1 MPQKLSAMKYIKNN
15 KRRTSV
21 LIVSLCLCFVVT
33 YLTNFLLSTNT
44 ESFRALF
51 EYTPRHIQ
59 YLEIDEESL
68 GIDVTLN
75 DLSNKELVTLYSERI
90 TALMAGLRE
99 REEIKEVYY
108 AECLYSAVYPLV
120 GSMTF
125 EVPLVEKDDVPVILE
140 HMEATLIEGRL
151 PEHPGEIVLDSATI
165 KNSDRY
171 TLGGN
176 FYTDT
181 DRFQIVGIIEC
192 DTYFGC
198 GILRPDLQRHIT
210 MIVLSE
216 GIADFTP
223 VLIEEGVNV
232 RENYDVILDYKYC
245 QKMYE
250 EEVVTAISN
259 STNYVYLG
267 ITLLLF
273 IALFIVY
280 TTYLKDRQDE
290 WCLYCS
296 IGYSRKTIYF
306 SILRELLFTFGAAL
320 LIGAVLIGISE
331 VILYFTIVEPSG
343 LKCRFFYPDVLFE
356 ILCTYVLL
364 FGFLQLPVRLA
375 LWKIRTIDAIEDDLY

>member
-1 MPQKLSAMKYIKNN
+1 MPQKLSAMRYIKNN

-59 YLEIDEESL
+59 YLSIAASSYGLDVESL
-68 GIDVTLN
+68 
-75 DLSNKELVTLYSERI
+75 SNEELGPLYQEKVSELMTSLKERK
-90 TALMAGLRE
+90 
-99 REEIKEVYY
+99 EIKEVYY
-108 AECLYSAVYPLV
+108 AECLYGAVYPLV
-120 GSMTF
+120 GSMSF
-125 EVPLVEKDDVPVILE
+125 EIPLVEKDDVPVILE
-140 HMEATLIEGRL
+140 HMEATLTEGRL
-151 PEHPGEIVLDSATI
+151 PEQPGEIVLDSATI
-165 KNSDRY
+165 KNNDRY
-171 TLGGN
+171 SLGGN
-176 FYTDT
+176 FYIDT
-181 DRFQIVGIIEC
+181 DYFRIVGVIEC

-198 GILRPDLQRHIT
+198 GILHPDLPRSVT

-216 GIADFTP
+216 GIDDFTP
-223 VLIEEGVNV
+223 VLIEEGINV
-232 RENYDVILDYKYC
+232 RENYDTVQDYKYC
-245 QKMYE
+245 QKIYE
-250 EEVVTAISN
+250 EDVLTAIN
-259 STNYVYLG
+259 DSTNYVYLG

-306 SILRELLFTFGAAL
+306 SILRELLFTFVAAL
-320 LIGAVLIGISE
+320 LIGALLIGISE

-364 FGFLQLPVRLA
+364 FGFLQLPVRIA

>member
-1 MPQKLSAMKYIKNN
+1 MPQKLSAMRYIKNN

-59 YLEIDEESL
+59 YLSIAASSYGLDVESISNEEL
-68 GIDVTLN
+68 GPLY
-75 DLSNKELVTLYSERI
+75 KEKVSE
-90 TALMAGLRE
+90 LMTNLEE

-108 AECLYSAVYPLV
+108 AECLYGAVYPLV
-120 GSMTF
+120 GSMSF
-125 EVPLVEKDDVPVILE
+125 EIPLVEKEDVPFILE
-140 HMEATLIEGRL
+140 HMKATLIEGRL
-151 PEHPGEIVLDSATI
+151 PEHPGELVLDSATI

-181 DRFQIVGIIEC
+181 DLFQIVGVIEC

-198 GILRPDLQRHIT
+198 GILHPDIPRSVT

-216 GIADFTP
+216 GIDDFTP
-223 VLIEEGVNV
+223 ILMEEGVNI
-232 RENYDVILDYKYC
+232 RENYDTVQDYKYC

-250 EEVVTAISN
+250 EEVLTAISD

-290 WCLYCS
+290 WCLYSS

-306 SILRELLFTFGAAL
+306 SILRELLFTFVAAL

-331 VILYFTIVEPSG
+331 VVLYFTIVEPSG
-343 LKCRFFYPDVLFE
+343 LKCRFFYPDVLLE

-364 FGFLQLPVRLA
+364 FGFLQLPVRIA

>member
-1 MPQKLSAMKYIKNN
+1 MPQKLSAMRYIKNN

-59 YLEIDEESL
+59 YLSIAASSYGLDVESL
-68 GIDVTLN
+68 
-75 DLSNKELVTLYSERI
+75 SNEELGPLYREKVSELMTNLKERK
-90 TALMAGLRE
+90 
-99 REEIKEVYY
+99 EIKEVYY
-108 AECLYSAVYPLV
+108 AECLYGAVYPLV
-120 GSMTF
+120 GSMSF
-125 EVPLVEKDDVPVILE
+125 EIPLVEKDDVPVILE

-181 DRFQIVGIIEC
+181 NLFQIVGIIEC

-198 GILRPDLQRHIT
+198 GILRPDLPRSVT

-216 GIADFTP
+216 GIEDFTP
-223 VLIEEGVNV
+223 VLLEEGINV
-232 RENYDVILDYKYC
+232 RENYDSVQDYKYC

-250 EEVVTAISN
+250 EDVLTAISD

-290 WCLYCS
+290 WCLYSS

-306 SILRELLFTFGAAL
+306 SILRELLFTFVAAL

-364 FGFLQLPVRLA
+364 FGFLQLPVRIA

>member
-1 MPQKLSAMKYIKNN
+1 MPHKLSAMKYIKNN

-51 EYTPRHIQ
+51 EYTPKYIQ
-59 YLEIDEESL
+59 YISIAASSFGL
-68 GIDVTLN
+68 DVQN
-75 DLSNKELVTLYSERI
+75 LSNEELVPLFYEKVDD
-90 TALMAGLRE
+90 LMEGLRE
-99 REEIKEVYY
+99 HENIKEVYY
-108 AECLYSAVYPLV
+108 AEYLYGGIYPLV
-120 GSMTF
+120 GSMSF
-125 EVPLVEKDDVPVILE
+125 EIPLVEKEDVPVILE
-140 HMEATLIEGRL
+140 HMGATLTEGRL
-151 PEHPGEIVLDSATI
+151 PEQPGEVVLDSATI
-165 KNSDRY
+165 KNSDHY
-171 TLGGN
+171 SLNGN

-181 DRFQIVGIIEC
+181 DRFRIVGIIEC

-198 GILRPDLQRHIT
+198 GIPHPDLPRSAGIV
-210 MIVLSE
+210 VLSE
-216 GIADFTP
+216 GIDDFTP
-223 VLIEEGVNV
+223 ILADEGIHV
-232 RENYDVILDYKYC
+232 RENYDTVQDYNYC

-250 EEVVTAISN
+250 EEVLTAISD
-259 STNYVYLG
+259 STDYVYLG

-306 SILRELLFTFGAAL
+306 SILRELLFTFVAAL
-320 LIGAVLIGISE
+320 LIGAILIGISE

-343 LKCRFFYPDVLFE
+343 LKCCFFYPDVLFE

-364 FGFLQLPVRLA
+364 LGFLHLPVRIA
-375 LWKIRTIDAIEDDLY
+375 LWNIRTIDAMEDDLY

>member
-21 LIVSLCLCFVVT
+21 LIVSLCLCFMVT

-44 ESFRALF
+44 ESFRTLF

-59 YLEIDEESL
+59 YLYIAGSSL
-68 GIDVTLN
+68 GLDVQS
-75 DLSNKELVTLYSERI
+75 LSNEELEPLYAEKISQ
-90 TALMAGLRE
+90 LMDGLKE

-108 AECLYSAVYPLV
+108 AECLYGAVYPLV
-120 GSMTF
+120 GSMSF
-125 EVPLVEKDDVPVILE
+125 EIPLVQQDDVPVILE
-140 HMEATLIEGRL
+140 HMKATLTEGRL

-181 DRFQIVGIIEC
+181 DLFQIVGIIEC

-198 GILRPDLQRHIT
+198 GILRPDLPRSAT

-216 GIADFTP
+216 GIDDFTP
-223 VLIEEGVNV
+223 ILLEEGVNV
-232 RENYDVILDYKYC
+232 RENYDILQDYKYC

-250 EEVVTAISN
+250 EEVVTAIN
-259 STNYVYLG
+259 DSTNYVYLG

-306 SILRELLFTFGAAL
+306 SILRELLFTFAAAL

-331 VILYFTIVEPSG
+331 VILYFTLVEPSG

-356 ILCTYVLL
+356 IFCTYVLL
-364 FGFLQLPVRLA
+364 FGFLQLPIRLA

>member
-21 LIVSLCLCFVVT
+21 LIVSLCLCFMVT

-59 YLEIDEESL
+59 YLNIAASSFGL
-68 GIDVTLN
+68 DVQN
-75 DLSNKELVTLYSERI
+75 LSNEELVPLYQEKISQ
-90 TALMAGLRE
+90 LMENLRQHKN
-99 REEIKEVYY
+99 IKKVYY
-108 AECLYSAVYPLV
+108 SECLYAAVYPLV
-120 GSMTF
+120 GSMSY
-125 EVPLVEKDDVPVILE
+125 EIPLVEKSEVPVLLE
-140 HMEATLIEGRL
+140 HMGAKLTEGRL
-151 PEHPGEIVLDSATI
+151 PENPGEIVLDSATI

-171 TLGGN
+171 TLNGN

-181 DRFQIVGIIEC
+181 DLFRIVGIIEC

-198 GILRPDLQRHIT
+198 GIPRPDLPRSVT

-216 GIADFTP
+216 GIDDFAP
-223 VLIEEGVNV
+223 ILAEEGIII
-232 RENYDVILDYKYC
+232 RENYDTVQDYNYC

-250 EEVVTAISN
+250 EEVLTAIN
-259 STNYVYLG
+259 DSTNYVYLG

-280 TTYLKDRQDE
+280 TTYLKDRKDE
-290 WCLYCS
+290 WCLYSS

-306 SILRELLFTFGAAL
+306 SILRELLFTFVAAL

-331 VILYFTIVEPSG
+331 IILYVTIVEPSG
-343 LKCRFFYPDVLFE
+343 LKCCFFYPDVLFE

-364 FGFLQLPVRLA
+364 FGFLQLPVRIA
-375 LWKIRTIDAIEDDLY
+375 LWNIRTIDAMEDDLY

>member
-59 YLEIDEESL
+59 YLSIAASSFGL
-68 GIDVTLN
+68 DVQN
-75 DLSNKELVTLYSERI
+75 LSKEELVPLYNEKVSG
-90 TALMAGLRE
+90 LMEGLRQHE
-99 REEIKEVYY
+99 NIKEVYY
-108 AECLYSAVYPLV
+108 SECLYAAIYPLV
-120 GSMTF
+120 GSMSY
-125 EVPLVEKDDVPVILE
+125 EVPLVEKNEVPILLE
-140 HMEATLIEGRL
+140 HMDAKLIEGRL
-151 PEHPGEIVLDSATI
+151 PENPGEVVLDSATI

-171 TLGGN
+171 TLNGN

-181 DRFQIVGIIEC
+181 DLFRIVGIIEC

-198 GILRPDLQRHIT
+198 GIPRPDLPRSVV

-216 GIADFTP
+216 GIDDFAP
-223 VLIEEGVNV
+223 ILAEEGILV
-232 RENYDVILDYKYC
+232 RENYDTVQDYKYC

-250 EEVVTAISN
+250 EEVLTAIN
-259 STNYVYLG
+259 DSTNYVYLG

-280 TTYLKDRQDE
+280 TTYLKDRRDE
-290 WCLYCS
+290 WCLYSS

-306 SILRELLFTFGAAL
+306 SILRELLFTFAVAL
-320 LIGAVLIGISE
+320 LLGAVLIGISE
-331 VILYFTIVEPSG
+331 IILYFVMVEPSG
-343 LKCRFFYPDVLFE
+343 LKCRFFYPDVLLE

-364 FGFLQLPVRLA
+364 FGFLQLPVRIA
-375 LWKIRTIDAIEDDLY
+375 LWKIRTIDAMEDDLY

>member
-1 MPQKLSAMKYIKNN
+1 MPQKLSAMKYIKSN

-21 LIVSLCLCFVVT
+21 LIVSLCLCFAVT

-51 EYTPRHIQ
+51 EYTPKHIQ
-59 YLEIDEESL
+59 YLSIAASSFGLDVQNLSNEELIPLYTEKVSGLMESL
-68 GIDVTLN
+68 
-75 DLSNKELVTLYSERI
+75 KEHK
-90 TALMAGLRE
+90 
-99 REEIKEVYY
+99 EIKEVYY
-108 AECLYSAVYPLV
+108 AECLYSGVYPLV
-120 GSMTF
+120 GSMSY
-125 EVPLVEKDDVPVILE
+125 EVPLVEKDEVPVILE
-140 HMEATLIEGRL
+140 HMGATLVEGRL
-151 PEHPGEIVLDSATI
+151 PEQPGEIVLDSATV
-165 KNSDRY
+165 KNRDHY

-181 DRFQIVGIIEC
+181 DHFRIVGIIDCE
-192 DTYFGC
+192 TYFGC
-198 GILRPDLQRHIT
+198 GIPHPELPRSTAIV
-210 MIVLSE
+210 VLSE
-216 GIADFTP
+216 GIDDFAP
-223 VLIEEGVNV
+223 ILAGEGIHI
-232 RENYDVILDYKYC
+232 RENYDTVQDYNYC

-250 EEVVTAISN
+250 EEVLTAISD

-280 TTYLKDRQDE
+280 TTYLKDRRDE

-306 SILRELLFTFGAAL
+306 SILRELLFTFVAAL
-320 LIGAVLIGISE
+320 LAGTVLIGISE

-364 FGFLQLPVRLA
+364 FAFLQLPVRIA
-375 LWKIRTIDAIEDDLY
+375 LWKIRTIDAMEDDLY

>member
-1 MPQKLSAMKYIKNN
+1 MPQKLSAMRYIKNN

-59 YLEIDEESL
+59 YLSIAASSYGLDVESISNEEL
-68 GIDVTLN
+68 GPLYREKV
-75 DLSNKELVTLYSERI
+75 SELMTNLK
-90 TALMAGLRE
+90 E

-108 AECLYSAVYPLV
+108 AECLYAAVYPLV
-120 GSMTF
+120 GSMSF
-125 EVPLVEKDDVPVILE
+125 EIPLVEKDDVPVILE

-181 DRFQIVGIIEC
+181 DLFQIVGVIEC

-198 GILRPDLQRHIT
+198 GILHPDIPRSVT

-216 GIADFTP
+216 GIDDFTP
-223 VLIEEGVNV
+223 ILMEEGVNI
-232 RENYDVILDYKYC
+232 RENYDTVQDYKYC

-250 EEVVTAISN
+250 EEVLTAISD

-290 WCLYCS
+290 WCLYSS

-306 SILRELLFTFGAAL
+306 SILRELLFTFVAAL

-364 FGFLQLPVRLA
+364 FGFLQLPVRIA

>member
-1 MPQKLSAMKYIKNN
+1 MPQKLSAMRYIKNN

-59 YLEIDEESL
+59 YLSIAASSYGL
-68 GIDVTLN
+68 DVEN
-75 DLSNKELVTLYSERI
+75 LSNEELGPLYREKVSE
-90 TALMAGLRE
+90 LMTNLEE

-108 AECLYSAVYPLV
+108 AECLYGAVYPLV
-120 GSMTF
+120 GSMSF
-125 EVPLVEKDDVPVILE
+125 EIPLVEKDDVPVILE

-151 PEHPGEIVLDSATI
+151 PEHPGELVLDSATI

-181 DRFQIVGIIEC
+181 DLFQIVGVIEC

-198 GILRPDLQRHIT
+198 GILHPDIPRSVT

-216 GIADFTP
+216 GIDDFTP
-223 VLIEEGVNV
+223 ILMEEGVNI
-232 RENYDVILDYKYC
+232 RENYDTVQDYKYC
-245 QKMYE
+245 QKIYE
-250 EEVVTAISN
+250 EEVLTAISD

-290 WCLYCS
+290 WCLYSS

-306 SILRELLFTFGAAL
+306 SILRELLFTFVAAL

-364 FGFLQLPVRLA
+364 LGFLQLPVRIA

>member
-1 MPQKLSAMKYIKNN
+1 MPQKLSAMKYIKSN

-21 LIVSLCLCFVVT
+21 LIVSLCLCFAVT

-51 EYTPRHIQ
+51 EYTPKHIQ
-59 YLEIDEESL
+59 YLSIAASSFGLDVQNLSNEELIPLYTEKVSGLMESL
-68 GIDVTLN
+68 
-75 DLSNKELVTLYSERI
+75 KEHK
-90 TALMAGLRE
+90 
-99 REEIKEVYY
+99 EIKEVYY
-108 AECLYSAVYPLV
+108 AECLYSGVYPLV
-120 GSMTF
+120 GSMSY
-125 EVPLVEKDDVPVILE
+125 EVPLVEKDEVPVILE
-140 HMEATLIEGRL
+140 HMGATLVEGRL
-151 PEHPGEIVLDSATI
+151 PEQPGEIVLDSATV
-165 KNSDRY
+165 KNRDHY

-181 DRFQIVGIIEC
+181 DHFRIVGIIDCE
-192 DTYFGC
+192 TYFGC
-198 GILRPDLQRHIT
+198 GIPHPELPRSTAIV
-210 MIVLSE
+210 VLSE
-216 GIADFTP
+216 GIDDFAP
-223 VLIEEGVNV
+223 ILAGEGIHI
-232 RENYDVILDYKYC
+232 RENYDTVQDYNYC

-250 EEVVTAISN
+250 EEVLTAISD

-280 TTYLKDRQDE
+280 TTYLKDRRDE

-306 SILRELLFTFGAAL
+306 SILRELLFTFVAAL
-320 LIGAVLIGISE
+320 LAGAVLIGISE

-364 FGFLQLPVRLA
+364 FAFLQLPVRIA
-375 LWKIRTIDAIEDDLY
+375 LWKIRTIDAMEDDLY

>member
-1 MPQKLSAMKYIKNN
+1 MPQKLSAMRYIKNN

-44 ESFRALF
+44 ESFHALF
-51 EYTPRHIQ
+51 EYTPKHIQ
-59 YLEIDEESL
+59 YLSIDASSY
-68 GIDVTLN
+68 GSDVEN
-75 DLSNKELVTLYSERI
+75 LSNEELGPLYQEKVSE
-90 TALMAGLRE
+90 LMTNLEE
-99 REEIKEVYY
+99 RKEIKEVYY
-108 AECLYSAVYPLV
+108 AECLYGAVYPLV
-120 GSMTF
+120 GSMSF
-125 EVPLVEKDDVPVILE
+125 EIPLVEKDDVPVILE

-181 DRFQIVGIIEC
+181 DLFQIVGVIEC

-198 GILRPDLQRHIT
+198 GILHPDIPRSVT

-216 GIADFTP
+216 GIDDFTP
-223 VLIEEGVNV
+223 ILMEEGVNI
-232 RENYDVILDYKYC
+232 RENYDTVQDYKYC

-250 EEVVTAISN
+250 EEVLTAISD

-290 WCLYCS
+290 WCLYSS

-306 SILRELLFTFGAAL
+306 SILRELLFTFVAAL

-364 FGFLQLPVRLA
+364 FGFLQLPVRIA

>member
-21 LIVSLCLCFVVT
+21 LVVSLCLCFVVT

-44 ESFRALF
+44 ESFRTLF
-51 EYTPRHIQ
+51 EYTPKHIQ
-59 YLEIDEESL
+59 YLSIAASSFGL
-68 GIDVTLN
+68 DVQN
-75 DLSNKELVTLYSERI
+75 LSNEELVPLYNEKVSGLMER
-90 TALMAGLRE
+90 LRE
-99 REEIKEVYY
+99 HEGIKEVYY
-108 AECLYSAVYPLV
+108 AEYLYSSVYPLV
-120 GSMTF
+120 GSMSF
-125 EVPLVEKDDVPVILE
+125 EVPLVEKDEIPVILE
-140 HMEATLIEGRL
+140 HMGATLTEGRL
-151 PEHPGEIVLDSATI
+151 PEHPGELVLDSATV
-165 KNSDRY
+165 KNKEHY
-171 TLGGN
+171 TLNGS

-181 DRFQIVGIIEC
+181 DLFRIVGIIEC

-198 GILRPDLQRHIT
+198 GIPHPDLPRSAGIV
-210 MIVLSE
+210 VLSKGIDDFVPILAEE
-216 GIADFTP
+216 GIN
-223 VLIEEGVNV
+223 I
-232 RENYDVILDYKYC
+232 RENYDTVQDYNYC

-250 EEVVTAISN
+250 EEVLTAISD

-306 SILRELLFTFGAAL
+306 SILRELLFSFVAAL
-320 LIGAVLIGISE
+320 LIGAILIGISE

-343 LKCRFFYPDVLFE
+343 LKCCFFYPDVLFE

-364 FGFLQLPVRLA
+364 LGFLQLPVRIA
-375 LWKIRTIDAIEDDLY
+375 LWNIRTIDAMEDDLY

>member
-1 MPQKLSAMKYIKNN
+1 MSQKLSAMRYIKNN

-59 YLEIDEESL
+59 YLSIAGSSFGL
-68 GIDVTLN
+68 DVQN
-75 DLSNKELVTLYSERI
+75 LSNEELIPLYKEKVSE
-90 TALMAGLRE
+90 LMDALRE

-108 AECLYSAVYPLV
+108 AECLYGAVYPLV
-120 GSMTF
+120 GSMSF
-125 EVPLVEKDDVPVILE
+125 EIPLVEKEDVPVILE
-140 HMEATLIEGRL
+140 HMGATLTEGRL

-171 TLGGN
+171 ALDGS

-181 DRFQIVGIIEC
+181 DLFQIVGIIEC

-198 GILRPDLQRHIT
+198 GILHPDLPRSTT

-216 GIADFTP
+216 GLDDFTP
-223 VLIEEGVNV
+223 LLLEAGVNV
-232 RENYDVILDYKYC
+232 RENYDYIQDYNYC
-245 QKMYE
+245 QKVYE
-250 EEVVTAISN
+250 EEVLTAISD

-306 SILRELLFTFGAAL
+306 SILRELLFTFAAAL
-320 LIGAVLIGISE
+320 LTGAVLIGISE
-331 VILYFTIVEPSG
+331 VLLYFAIVEPSG
-343 LKCRFFYPDVLFE
+343 LKCRFFYPEVLFE

-364 FGFLQLPVRLA
+364 FGFLQLPVRIA

>member
-51 EYTPRHIQ
+51 EYTPKHIQ
-59 YLEIDEESL
+59 YLSIAASSFGL
-68 GIDVTLN
+68 DVQN
-75 DLSNKELVTLYSERI
+75 LSNEELIPLYNEKVSEL
-90 TALMAGLRE
+90 TEGLRKHK
-99 REEIKEVYY
+99 EIKEVYY
-108 AECLYSAVYPLV
+108 AEYLYSGVYPLV
-120 GSMTF
+120 GSMGF
-125 EVPLVEKDDVPVILE
+125 EVPLVEKDEVPVVLE
-140 HMEATLIEGRL
+140 HMGATLTEGRL

-165 KNSDRY
+165 KNRDHYALNSS
-171 TLGGN
+171 

-181 DRFQIVGIIEC
+181 DHFRIVGIIEC

-198 GILRPDLQRHIT
+198 GIPHPELPRSTGIL
-210 MIVLSE
+210 VLSE
-216 GIADFTP
+216 GIDDFAP
-223 VLIEEGVNV
+223 ILAKEGIVI
-232 RENYDVILDYKYC
+232 RENYDTVQDYNYC

-250 EEVVTAISN
+250 EEVLTAISD

-306 SILRELLFTFGAAL
+306 SILRELLFTFITAL
-320 LIGAVLIGISE
+320 LIGAVLIGVSE
-331 VILYFTIVEPSG
+331 VILYFVIVEPSG

-375 LWKIRTIDAIEDDLY
+375 LWKIRTIDAMEDDLY